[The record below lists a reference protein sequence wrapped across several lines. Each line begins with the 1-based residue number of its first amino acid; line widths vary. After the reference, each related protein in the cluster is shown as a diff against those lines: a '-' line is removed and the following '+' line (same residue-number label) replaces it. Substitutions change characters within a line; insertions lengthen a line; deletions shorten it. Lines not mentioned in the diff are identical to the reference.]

1 MMWHLQAPWVGKS
14 PEDEE
19 HNEVDFLDS
28 DASYNDRPL
37 GWDEP
42 DAQRE
47 SEEQKGDTQNA

>member
-42 DAQRE
+42 DE
-47 SEEQKGDTQNA
+47 KKEQ